1 MFWLTSWLTSVK
13 ICLLLV
19 IATDAITIVLKFKVV
34 SKGSI
39 NCEGVA
45 NLSIKKENRRKS
57 EIFRAISF
65 YVLHMFA

>member
-1 MFWLTSWLTSVK
+1 MQL
-13 ICLLLV
+13 
-19 IATDAITIVLKFKVV
+19 TIVLKFKVV